1 MPGREFN
8 PADASVSFRR
18 LHYGKLANGDD
29 LAVPASEGYRVTRLA
44 AGVDPDMVAA
54 LSPGRLLGVRRLYP
68 EIVDEGARPLGCLV
82 GRAGPGDSFVLARL
96 RFRPEDGEGGHGRL
110 HQQSAVWMTDFDDWR
125 RHPAACIF
133 IAGRTLR
140 AAPDVRDEPEQS
152 RLGEAPRRWRFRRP
166 DPARVREMLE
176 HSRGGSAMLTFLADA
191 AETNGDAR
199 IDFGPTDF
207 EVEKDFLFVVGLAL
221 QYLPLS
227 YPRWRDIA
235 ILSGFGGAIPGIC
248 LRYAPAAAN
257 VGTAASDSGRNA
269 RAA

>member
-1 MPGREFN
+1 MQGREFH

-18 LHYGKLANGDD
+18 LHYGKLASGDD

-44 AGVDPDMVAA
+44 AGVDSEMVAA

-68 EIVDEGARPLGCLV
+68 EIVDAGARPLGCLV

-96 RFRPEDGEGGHGRL
+96 RFRPEDGESGHGRL

-140 AAPDVRDEPEQS
+140 AEPDLCEEPEQA

-176 HSRGGSAMLTFLADA
+176 RSRGGSDMLHLLADA
-191 AETNGDAR
+191 AATGGDAR
-199 IDFGPTDF
+199 IDFGPADF
-207 EVEKDFLFVVGLAL
+207 AGEKDFLFVAGLAL
-221 QYLPLS
+221 QYLPRS
-227 YPRWRDIA
+227 YPRWRDIT
-235 ILSGFGGAIPGIC
+235 ILSGFGGAMPGIC

-257 VGTAASDSGRNA
+257 AGKTASESGRNA